1 MSREK
6 TSSRLSLTTVCP
18 STVASFIRNAC
29 NLSLLRYFV
38 LVSGGIAVAGLYLR
52 AHVQLRKRAKRG
64 RGMPYARGYTSE
76 IVELFNTGDIDHRGH
91 AICRL
96 SVAELYVKFN
106 PVT

>member
-1 MSREK
+1 VLEDISR
-6 TSSRLSLTTVCP
+6 R
-18 STVASFIRNAC
+18 F
-29 NLSLLRYFV
+29 
-38 LVSGGIAVAGLYLR
+38 YLR
-52 AHVQLRKRAKRG
+52 AHAQLRPVKEGERKRYPMHGAI
-64 RGMPYARGYTSE
+64 TSE